1 MTGAVPAELWRDHTL
16 VDHAAA
22 LTRTYLSGDPQR
34 AAHVEAVAELA
45 ERVAR
50 RLAPT
55 ALYPIV
61 AAAHLHDIGYAPNLQ
76 HTGFHPLDGA
86 NFARAEGF
94 PELVVGLI
102 AHHTGAWSEA
112 LERGLSEE
120 LAQFRLPP
128 KPLLDILTYA
138 DLHCGPCGDSVPAR
152 ERLAEVL
159 DRYGPAEPVHRAVR
173 RSRRSLL
180 AATGRVEAALAAAG
194 SGRISTQFNNLTQ
207 GYKQRKDK
215 DR

>member
-16 VDHAAA
+16 VEHAVA
-22 LTRTYLSGDPQR
+22 LRRMHLADDPRR
-34 AAHVEAVAELA
+34 AAHVDAVAQLA
-45 ERVAR
+45 EQVAR

-61 AAAHLHDIGYAPNLQ
+61 AAAHLHDIGYSPSLR
-76 HTGFHPLDGA
+76 HTGFHPIDGA
-86 NFARAEGF
+86 NFARNEGF

-112 LERGLSEE
+112 LERGLSED

-138 DLHCGPCGDSVPAR
+138 DLHRGPGGDSVPAC

-159 DRYGPAEPVHRAVR
+159 ARYGPADPVHRAVR
-173 RSRRSLL
+173 RSHRALL
-180 AATGRVEAALAAAG
+180 AAVGRVEAALSATG
-194 SGRISTQFNNLTQ
+194 SNCTST
-207 GYKQRKDK
+207 
-215 DR
+215 

>member
-22 LTRTYLSGDPQR
+22 LTRTHLSGDPHR
-34 AAHVEAVAELA
+34 TAHIDAVAQLA

-55 ALYPIV
+55 ARYPIV

-76 HTGFHPLDGA
+76 HTGFHPIDGA

-112 LERGLSEE
+112 LERGLGEE

-138 DLHCGPCGDSVPAR
+138 DLRCDSRGDSVPAR

-159 DRYGPAEPVHRAVR
+159 DRYGPADPVHRAVK

-180 AATGRVEAALAAAG
+180 AAAGRVEAALAHAVTT
-194 SGRISTQFNNLTQ
+194 RTSTQFNNQTQ
-207 GYKQRKDK
+207 GLKQ
-215 DR
+215 

>member
-22 LTRTYLSGDPQR
+22 LTRTHLAGDPR
-34 AAHVEAVAELA
+34 RTAHVDAVARLA
-45 ERVAR
+45 ERVAG

-76 HTGFHPLDGA
+76 RTGFHPIDGA
-86 NFARAEGF
+86 DFARAEGF

-138 DLHCGPCGDSVPAR
+138 DLHCGPRGEQVGAHD
-152 ERLAEVL
+152 RLAEVL
-159 DRYGPAEPVHRAVR
+159 GRYRATEPVHRAVR

-180 AATGRVEAALAAAG
+180 AASGRVAAALAEIA
-194 SGRISTQFNNLTQ
+194 SNDTSTSTDFRIRPRNAHSE
-207 GYKQRKDK
+207 G
-215 DR
+215 